1 MDSKNLNGVN
11 LSNGNTNDVISPDNR
26 SEPQVPQSNQPIRIA
41 IVGGGIAGVCLAL
54 GIFNRQ
60 KNLHAPRIK
69 LHIYETA
76 PRFSE
81 IGAGVAFGY
90 NAQRALFGLDERLRK
105 VYGGFETRNAD
116 SNRAQSKS
124 NVSLNGDEAIGVQDL
139 AKETYFRIIMG
150 IDHRDEQLRENE
162 GYVSGKEV
170 CEIFCLGGFSSVH
183 RARFLDEVVKLLVEA
198 GFDMEKDVTFGAKL
212 VNVAEE
218 SDGSGIRMMFAGGH
232 SAVTDAIVGC
242 DGIRST
248 VRRLVLGHDAGQP
261 VFSGKYAY
269 RGLIPM
275 DQAVSQLGDRLA
287 RNAHHHV
294 GYDGHVLT
302 FPIEKGK
309 IMNVVAFRTKKD
321 GIWENDQEWIQS
333 ATREDMEHDF
343 ERWGKHVKAILNM
356 MEKKDMW
363 ALFDHPTA
371 ATYHKGGRV
380 CLVGDAAHA
389 STPHQGS
396 GAGMAVED
404 AYLLSWLLAEAR
416 TSSDLEAI
424 FEVFE
429 STRKTRT
436 EQLVRSSREQ
446 ANLYDF
452 QGTDVR
458 DNVQRLAEVLPSR
471 WDWIWDHDVETER
484 MAALQDLAIRLA
496 EIKK

>member
-1 MDSKNLNGVN
+1 MNARTSEDENWPNGGSSNLASPNDGLEPH
-11 LSNGNTNDVISPDNR
+11 LSPST
-26 SEPQVPQSNQPIRIA
+26 QPIRIA

-60 KNLHAPRIK
+60 KSLKSPRIK

-105 VYGGFETRNAD
+105 VYGGFETRNAN
-116 SNRAQSKS
+116 SNRAKHESSHNMNGSKATQA
-124 NVSLNGDEAIGVQDL
+124 GDLE
-139 AKETYFRIIMG
+139 KETYFRIIMG
-150 IDHRDEQLRENE
+150 VDHSNEQLRQEE
-162 GYVSGKEV
+162 GYVAGKEV
-170 CEIFCLGGFSSVH
+170 CEIFCPGGFSSVH

-218 SDGSGIRMMFAGGH
+218 ADGIGVRMTFANG
-232 SAVTDAIVGC
+232 STAITDAIVGC

-248 VRRLVLGHDAGQP
+248 VRKLVLGQNAGQP

-275 DQAVSQLGDRLA
+275 NQAVSLLGDHLA

-309 IMNVVAFRTKKD
+309 VMNVVAFRTKKD
-321 GIWENDQEWIQS
+321 NAWENDREWIQP

-343 ERWGKHVKAILNM
+343 EGWGVNVKAILRM
-356 MEKKDMW
+356 MEKQDMW
-363 ALFDHPTA
+363 ALFDHPPAT
-371 ATYHKGGRV
+371 TYHNGGRI
-380 CLVGDAAHA
+380 CLIGDAAHA

-404 AYLLSWLLAEAR
+404 AYLLSWLLAEAK
-416 TSSDLEAI
+416 TSNDLKAV

-429 STRKTRT
+429 DTRKART
-436 EQLVRSSREQ
+436 EHLVRSSREQ

-452 QGTDVR
+452 QGTNVH
-458 DNVQRLAEVLPSR
+458 DNVHKLADVLPSR
-471 WDWIWDHDVETER
+471 WDWIWDHDVEAEK
-484 MAALQDLAIRLA
+484 AVALQDLNVRLV
-496 EIKK
+496 KC